1 MIDRCPPKIPF
12 RRRRAGKGNSK
23 LAACL
28 LHINNSGVSSNYVD
42 PITKTDSICCRG
54 DCPKSRSAFR
64 SVALARGRFLLYSNQ
79 NDGHRLRRRAYQFAP
94 TFSQKKKI
102 NLLRPTDRPTN
113 RRTHAWSCSLQFG
126 KNRAEQPLETMAIKQ
141 PFDWEFC
148 VNPQTG
154 PGSGNF
160 SEFIHCVRRDRDVL
174 RLPTMGRNLD

>member
-1 MIDRCPPKIPF
+1 MVIDRCPPKIPF

-94 TFSQKKKI
+94 TFSQKK
-102 NLLRPTDRPTN
+102 NQFAPTDRPTGGHMHG
-113 RRTHAWSCSLQFG
+113 RAAFSLE
-126 KNRAEQPLETMAIKQ
+126 KTEQSSHWRPWQLSSRL
-141 PFDWEFC
+141 
-148 VNPQTG
+148 TG
-154 PGSGNF
+154 NS
-160 SEFIHCVRRDRDVL
+160 V
-174 RLPTMGRNLD
+174 